1 MLKRR
6 LFSLFAI
13 AIIVVG
19 SMLPMSRAFAMD
31 NISLFS
37 AYTRVTA
44 SPGEKMNYDID
55 VINNGS
61 SIQTMSFDME
71 GLPKGWDYSISSNG
85 TDIQELSVK
94 GDSETPITVEISIPL
109 DADKG
114 DHEFQLVA
122 TDGNSQS
129 SVPLSISVKEQGSLK
144 SELTTDQ
151 ANLEGHADETFSYTV
166 TLNNKTTKT
175 QDYTLSSDVKDGWLV
190 RFLSDSKSV
199 TSVSLEPN
207 TSKDITV
214 EAVPPQN
221 VEAGTYDIPI
231 TAATNDS
238 SSDLKLEAVVTGSYD
253 IAISTKSEVLSDTI
267 NAGNDKTIELV
278 VKNTGTSPLVD
289 IELTAETPTNWE
301 TEFNEST
308 IAELEPGKSKTI
320 KAKVSAPKDAIAGD
334 YVTTFKATTDQ
345 ASADATFRIS
355 VETSTLWGFV
365 AILIIAGVVV
375 GLYLIIRKYGR
386 R

>member
-1 MLKRR
+1 MIKRR
-6 LFSLFAI
+6 FISLLAI

-19 SMLPMSRAFAMD
+19 AILPLDRAFAMD

-37 AYTRVTA
+37 AYTGITA
-44 SPGEKMNYDID
+44 SPGEKTKYDVD

-61 SIQTMSFDME
+61 SIQTMSFSME

-85 TDIQELSVK
+85 TNIQELSVK
-94 GDSETPITVEISIPL
+94 GNSETPITVEITVPL

-122 TDGNSQS
+122 TDGNSPS

-151 ANLEGHADETFSYTV
+151 ANLEGHADSTFSYTV
-166 TLNNKTTKT
+166 TLNNKTKEA
-175 QDYTLSSDVKDGWLV
+175 QSYTLSSSVKDGWLV
-190 RFLSDSKSV
+190 RFLSDSNSV

-207 TSKDITV
+207 TSVDITV
-214 EAVPPQN
+214 EAIPPQN
-221 VEAGTYDIPI
+221 IEADTYEIPI

-238 SSDLKLEAVVTGSYD
+238 SSELKLEAVVTGSYD
-253 IAISTKSEVLSDTI
+253 VEISTKSEVLSDTI
-267 NAGNDKTIELV
+267 NAGSDKTIELV

-289 IELTAETPTNWE
+289 IELTAETPSNWE
-301 TEFNEST
+301 TEFDEST

-320 KAKVSAPKDAIAGD
+320 KAKVAAPKDAIAGD
-334 YVTTFKATTDQ
+334 YVTTFSATADQ
-345 ASADATFRIS
+345 ASADATFRMS

>member
-6 LFSLFAI
+6 FFSLFVI

-19 SMLPMSRAFAMD
+19 SLFQMDRAFAMD

-37 AYTRVTA
+37 AYTGVTA
-44 SPGEKMNYDID
+44 SPGEKMNYDVD

-61 SIQTMSFDME
+61 SIQTMSFSME

-85 TDIQELSVK
+85 TNIQELSVK
-94 GDSETPITVEISIPL
+94 ADSETPITVEISVPL

-122 TDGNSQS
+122 TDENSKS

-144 SELTTDQ
+144 TELTTDQ
-151 ANLEGHADETFSYTV
+151 ANMEGHADSTFSYTV
-166 TLNNKTTKT
+166 SLNNKTTET
-175 QDYTLSSDVKDGWLV
+175 QNYALSSTADDSWQV
-190 RFLSDSKSV
+190 RFVSDSNSV
-199 TSVSLEPN
+199 TSISLEPN
-207 TSKDITV
+207 TSADITV
-214 EAVPPQN
+214 EATPPQN

-231 TAATNDS
+231 TATTNDS
-238 SSDLKLEAVVTGSYD
+238 TSELKLEAVVTGSYD
-253 IAISTKSEVLSDTI
+253 IEISTKSEVLSDTI
-267 NAGNDKTIELV
+267 NAGSDKTVELV
-278 VKNTGTSPLVD
+278 VKNTGTSPLTD
-289 IELTAETPTNWE
+289 IELTAETPSNWE
-301 TEFNEST
+301 TNFEEST

-320 KAKVSAPKDAIAGD
+320 KVKVSAPKDAIAGD
-334 YVTTFKATTDQ
+334 YVTTFTATTDQ
-345 ASADATFRIS
+345 ASADATFRMS
-355 VETSTLWGFV
+355 VETSTLWGIV
-365 AILIIAGVVV
+365 AILIIAAVIG